1 MPKFLSTMKGKIT
14 TAATICSI
22 SAMNAA
28 AAGVTIGSDGA
39 VSGEID
45 KATFMGLAGVVVALL
60 GVIFGVK
67 KGLALLR

>member
-14 TAATICSI
+14 TVAAICSI
-22 SAMNAA
+22 SAMNA

>member
-1 MPKFLSTMKGKIT
+1 MKGKIT